1 MFIGLVFKGVNI
13 VKFVYKSTAGINM
26 RVSLNYIDL
35 VAKNYELSKKFQK
48 SVFSIDF
55 TAHLM
60 LKLYTVCIIL

>member
-1 MFIGLVFKGVNI
+1 
-13 VKFVYKSTAGINM
+13 M

-35 VAKNYELSKKFQK
+35 VAKNYELSKKFEK

-60 LKLYTVCIIL
+60 LKLSTVCIIL